1 MSVIADELVKSFT
14 KKHFR
19 VRTSAQ
25 LGTSQVN
32 FMASKVFFMTMG
44 FALLST
50 HVVAL
55 EKNEANQEDID
66 SLFEVGFDLAKRFNH
81 IPLLRGMQFGYE
93 IMPLIIGKTPHME
106 TAMYAVSAPT
116 MPKFGVQ
123 NFPVVIDVETCRAA
137 FFEGFKAR
145 GGAFTLIAQKV
156 VTKVIEPA
164 MDKLSTYNVRE

>member
-1 MSVIADELVKSFT
+1 MTGMADELVMSFT

-19 VRTSAQ
+19 VRTSVQ
-25 LGTSQVN
+25 LGTSQVS
-32 FMASKVFFMTMG
+32 FMASKVFFMPVG

-55 EKNEANQEDID
+55 EKDEAKPGDID
-66 SLFEVGFDLAKRFNH
+66 IIFEIGFELAKRFNR

-93 IMPLIIGKTPHME
+93 IMPLIIGKNPHEE

-123 NFPVVIDVETCRAA
+123 NFPIVIDVETCRPA
-137 FFEGFKAR
+137 FFEGFKMR
-145 GGAFTLIAQKV
+145 GASFTLIAQKV
-156 VTKVIEPA
+156 VTKAIEPA
-164 MDKLSTYNVRE
+164 MDKLSTNSK